1 MLVFR
6 EHINDSEL
14 IIWQVDETLEE
25 LKEISLHHYDHELE
39 SISNEVRKKESILSR
54 YLLETLLGKAVE
66 VRYEASGKPVMD
78 GVNFSI
84 SHTKNYV
91 AVIVGNGTV
100 GVDIEHKSDRIFRV
114 TEKFMSKDELET
126 LTCFSNTFAD
136 ISKNAEKTSTFS
148 AEAQKFALLCW
159 CAKETM
165 FKMIDEIGVDF
176 TKMNC
181 KIDSEKIILSYKNAD
196 FILKYMDFPDFFVVF
211 S

>member
-14 IIWQVDETLEE
+14 VIWRMEETLDE
-25 LKEISLHHYDHELE
+25 LKQLSLHHYDHELE
-39 SISNEVRKKESILSR
+39 GISNEVRKKERILSR
-54 YLLETLLGKAVE
+54 YLLETLLGKV
-66 VRYEASGKPVMD
+66 VNVHYEASGKPIMD

-91 AVIVGNGTV
+91 AVIVGSNTV
-100 GVDIEHKSDRIFRV
+100 GIDIEHKSDRIFRV
-114 TEKFMSKDELET
+114 TEKIMSKDELET
-126 LTCFSNTFAD
+126 LNSLTSD
-136 ISKNAEKTSTFS
+136 AEKTSIFS

-159 CAKETM
+159 CAKETV

-181 KIDSEKIILSYKNAD
+181 KIDSEKIILSYKSAD

>member
-14 IIWQVDETLEE
+14 IIWQIDETLEE
-25 LKEISLHHYDHELE
+25 LMELSKHHYDHELE
-39 SISNEVRKKESILSR
+39 AISNDVRKKERILSR
-54 YLLETLLGKAVE
+54 YLLEMLIGRKAE
-66 VRYEASGKPVMD
+66 VKYEASGKPIMD

-91 AVIVGNGTV
+91 AVIVGSGIV
-100 GVDIEHKSDRIFRV
+100 GVDIEHKSDRIFKV
-114 TEKFMSKDELET
+114 TEKIMHPEELNT
-126 LTCFSNTFAD
+126 LSSYTKNSEEKGIFS
-136 ISKNAEKTSTFS
+136 S
-148 AEAQKFALLCW
+148 EAQKFALLCW
-159 CAKETM
+159 CAKETV

-181 KIDSEKIILSYKNAD
+181 KIDSDKVILTYKNAD
-196 FILKYMDFPDFFVVF
+196 FILNFLDFPEFFVVF

>member
-14 IIWQVDETLEE
+14 IIWQVDETLDE
-25 LKEISLHHYDHELE
+25 LKELSLHHYDHELKG
-39 SISNEVRKKESILSR
+39 ISNEVRKKERILSR
-54 YLLETLLGKAVE
+54 FLLETLLGKV
-66 VRYEASGKPVMD
+66 VNVYYEASGKPIMN

-91 AVIVGNGTV
+91 AVIVGSDTV
-100 GVDIEHKSDRIFRV
+100 GIDIEHKSDRIFRV

-126 LTCFSNTFAD
+126 LNSLTSDT
-136 ISKNAEKTSTFS
+136 EKTGTFS

-159 CAKETM
+159 CAKETV

-181 KIDSEKIILSYKNAD
+181 KIDSEKIISSYKHAD

>member
-14 IIWQVDETLEE
+14 IIWRIDETLEE
-25 LKEISLHHYDHELE
+25 LMELSLHHYDHELE
-39 SISNEVRKKESILSR
+39 GISNEVRKKERILSR
-54 YLLETLLGKAVE
+54 YLLELLVGKKAE
-66 VRYEASGKPVMD
+66 VKYEASGKPIMD

-91 AVIVGNGTV
+91 AVIVGNDTV
-100 GVDIEHKSDRIFRV
+100 GIDIEHKSDRIFKV
-114 TEKFMSKDELET
+114 TEKIMSKDELET
-126 LTCFSNTFAD
+126 LNSLAFG
-136 ISKNAEKTSTFS
+136 AEKTGTFS
-148 AEAQKFALLCW
+148 ADAQKFALLCW
-159 CAKETM
+159 CAKETV

-181 KIDSEKIILSYKNAD
+181 NISSEKVILTYKNAD
-196 FILKYMDFPDFFVVF
+196 FILNFLDFPDFFVVF

>member
-14 IIWQVDETLEE
+14 IIWQIDETLEE
-25 LKEISLHHYDHELE
+25 LMELSLHHYDHELE
-39 SISNEVRKKESILSR
+39 GISNEVRKKERILSR
-54 YLLETLLGKAVE
+54 YLLELLVGKKAE
-66 VRYEASGKPVMD
+66 VKYEASGKPIMD

-91 AVIVGNGTV
+91 AVIVGSDTV
-100 GVDIEHKSDRIFRV
+100 GVDIEHKSDRIFRI
-114 TEKFMSKDELET
+114 TEKIMSKDELET
-126 LTCFSNTFAD
+126 LNSLAFG
-136 ISKNAEKTSTFS
+136 AEKTGTFS
-148 AEAQKFALLCW
+148 ADAQKFALLCW
-159 CAKETM
+159 CAKETV

-181 KIDSEKIILSYKNAD
+181 NISAEKVILTYKNAD
-196 FILKYMDFPDFFVVF
+196 FILNFLDFPDFFVVF

>member
-6 EHINDSEL
+6 EHINNSEL
-14 IIWQVDETLEE
+14 VIWRMEETLDE
-25 LKEISLHHYDHELE
+25 LKQLSLHHYDHELE
-39 SISNEVRKKESILSR
+39 GISNEVRKKERILSR
-54 YLLETLLGKAVE
+54 YLLETLLGKV
-66 VRYEASGKPVMD
+66 VNVHYEASGKPIMD

-91 AVIVGNGTV
+91 AVIVGSNTV
-100 GVDIEHKSDRIFRV
+100 GIDIEHKSDRIFRV
-114 TEKFMSKDELET
+114 TEKIMSKDELET
-126 LTCFSNTFAD
+126 LNSLTSD
-136 ISKNAEKTSTFS
+136 AEKTSIFS

-159 CAKETM
+159 CAKETV

-181 KIDSEKIILSYKNAD
+181 KIDSEKIILSYKSAD

>member
-14 IIWQVDETLEE
+14 IIWRIDETLEE
-25 LKEISLHHYDHELE
+25 LMELSLHHYDHELE
-39 SISNEVRKKESILSR
+39 GISNKVRKKERILSR
-54 YLLETLLGKAVE
+54 YLLELLVGKKAE
-66 VRYEASGKPVMD
+66 VKYEASGKPIMD

-91 AVIVGNGTV
+91 AVIVGSDTV
-100 GVDIEHKSDRIFRV
+100 GVDIEHKSDRIFRI
-114 TEKFMSKDELET
+114 TEKIMSKDELET
-126 LTCFSNTFAD
+126 LNSLAFG
-136 ISKNAEKTSTFS
+136 AEKTGTFS
-148 AEAQKFALLCW
+148 ADAQKFALLCW
-159 CAKETM
+159 CAKETV

-181 KIDSEKIILSYKNAD
+181 NISSEKVILTYKNAD
-196 FILKYMDFPDFFVVF
+196 FILNFLDFPDFFVVF

>member
-14 IIWQVDETLEE
+14 IIWQIDETLEE
-25 LKEISLHHYDHELE
+25 LMELSKHHYDHELE
-39 SISNEVRKKESILSR
+39 GISNEVRKKERILSR
-54 YLLETLLGKAVE
+54 YLLEMLIGKVADVH
-66 VRYEASGKPVMD
+66 YEASGKPIMD

-84 SHTKNYV
+84 SHTKNFV
-91 AVIVGNGTV
+91 AVIVGSDTV
-100 GVDIEHKSDRIFRV
+100 GVDIEHKSDRIFKV
-114 TEKFMSKDELET
+114 TEKFMHSDELNT
-126 LTCFSNTFAD
+126 LSSFAKNTEQTG
-136 ISKNAEKTSTFS
+136 IFS

-159 CAKETM
+159 CAKETV

-181 KIDSEKIILSYKNAD
+181 KIDSDKVILTYKNAD
-196 FILKYMDFPDFFVVF
+196 FILNFLDFPDFFVVF

>member
-14 IIWQVDETLEE
+14 IIWQIDETLEE
-25 LKEISLHHYDHELE
+25 LMELSKHHYDHELE
-39 SISNEVRKKESILSR
+39 AISNDVRKKERILSR
-54 YLLETLLGKAVE
+54 FLLETLIGKVADVH
-66 VRYEASGKPVMD
+66 YEASGKPIMD

-84 SHTKNYV
+84 SHTKNFV
-91 AVIVGNGTV
+91 AVIVGSDTV

-114 TEKFMSKDELET
+114 TEKIMHPDELNT
-126 LTCFSNTFAD
+126 LSSFAKNTEQTG
-136 ISKNAEKTSTFS
+136 IFS

-159 CAKETM
+159 CAKETV

-181 KIDSEKIILSYKNAD
+181 KIASDKVILTYKNAD
-196 FILKYMDFPDFFVVF
+196 FILNFLDFPDFFVVF

>member
-1 MLVFR
+1 MLILR
-6 EHINDSEL
+6 EHIGASEL
-14 IIWQVDETLEE
+14 IIWQVEETLDE
-25 LKEISLHHYDHELE
+25 LKQLSLHHYDHELE
-39 SISNEVRKKESILSR
+39 GISNKVRKKERILSR
-54 YLLETLLGKAVE
+54 YLLETLLGKVVE

-100 GVDIEHKSDRIFRV
+100 GIDIEHKSDRIFRV

-126 LTCFSNTFAD
+126 LNSLTSG
-136 ISKNAEKTSTFS
+136 AEKTSTFS

-159 CAKETM
+159 CAKETV
-165 FKMIDEIGVDF
+165 FKMIDEVGVDF

>member
-14 IIWQVDETLEE
+14 IIWQIDETLEE
-25 LKEISLHHYDHELE
+25 LMELSKHHYDHELE
-39 SISNEVRKKESILSR
+39 AISNDVRKKERILSR
-54 YLLETLLGKAVE
+54 YLLEMLIGRKAE
-66 VRYEASGKPVMD
+66 VKYEASGKPIMD

-91 AVIVGNGTV
+91 AVIVGSDTV
-100 GVDIEHKSDRIFRV
+100 GVDIEHKSDRIFKV
-114 TEKFMSKDELET
+114 TEKIMHPEELNT
-126 LTCFSNTFAD
+126 LSSYTKNSEEKGIFS
-136 ISKNAEKTSTFS
+136 S
-148 AEAQKFALLCW
+148 EAQKFALLCW
-159 CAKETM
+159 CAKETV

-181 KIDSEKIILSYKNAD
+181 KIDSDKVILTYKNAD
-196 FILKYMDFPDFFVVF
+196 FILNFLDFPEFFVVF

>member
-14 IIWQVDETLEE
+14 IIWRMDETLEE

-39 SISNEVRKKESILSR
+39 SISNEVRKKERILSR
-54 YLLETLLGKAVE
+54 YLLETLIGKV
-66 VRYEASGKPVMD
+66 VDVHYEASGKPVMD

-84 SHTKNYV
+84 SHTKNFV
-91 AVIVGNGTV
+91 AVIVGSRTV
-100 GVDIEHKSDRIFRV
+100 GVDIEHKSDRIFKV
-114 TEKFMSKDELET
+114 TEKIMSKDELET
-126 LTCFSNTFAD
+126 LNSLTSE
-136 ISKNAEKTSTFS
+136 AEKKGKFS
-148 AEAQKFALLCW
+148 EEAQKFALLCW
-159 CAKETM
+159 CAKETV

-181 KIDSEKIILSYKNAD
+181 KIDSKKIILSYKNAD

>member
-1 MLVFR
+1 MLILR
-6 EHINDSEL
+6 EHIGASEL
-14 IIWQVDETLEE
+14 IIWQVEETLDE
-25 LKEISLHHYDHELE
+25 LKQLSLHHYDHELE
-39 SISNEVRKKESILSR
+39 GISNKVRKKERILSR
-54 YLLETLLGKAVE
+54 YLLETLLGKV
-66 VRYEASGKPVMD
+66 VNVHYEASGKPVMD

-100 GVDIEHKSDRIFRV
+100 GIDIEHKSDRIFRV

-126 LTCFSNTFAD
+126 LNSLTSG
-136 ISKNAEKTSTFS
+136 AEKTSTFS

-159 CAKETM
+159 CAKETV
-165 FKMIDEIGVDF
+165 FKMIDEVGVDF

>member
-14 IIWQVDETLEE
+14 IIWRMDETLEE

-39 SISNEVRKKESILSR
+39 SISNEVRKKERILSR
-54 YLLETLLGKAVE
+54 YLLETLIGKV
-66 VRYEASGKPVMD
+66 VDVHYEASGKPVMD

-84 SHTKNYV
+84 SHTKNFV
-91 AVIVGNGTV
+91 AVIVGSRTV
-100 GVDIEHKSDRIFRV
+100 GVDIEHKSDRIFKV
-114 TEKFMSKDELET
+114 TEKIMSKDELET
-126 LTCFSNTFAD
+126 LNSLTSE
-136 ISKNAEKTSTFS
+136 AEKKGKFS
-148 AEAQKFALLCW
+148 EEAQKFALLCW
-159 CAKETM
+159 CAKETV

>member
-14 IIWQVDETLEE
+14 IIWQVDETLDE
-25 LKEISLHHYDHELE
+25 LKQLSLHHYDHELE
-39 SISNEVRKKESILSR
+39 SISNEVRKKERILSR
-54 YLLETLLGKAVE
+54 YLLETLLGKV
-66 VRYEASGKPVMD
+66 VNVHYEASGKPVMD

-91 AVIVGNGTV
+91 AVIVGSDTV
-100 GVDIEHKSDRIFRV
+100 GVDIEHKNDRIFKV

-126 LTCFSNTFAD
+126 LNSFASD
-136 ISKNAEKTSTFS
+136 TEKTSTFS

-159 CAKETM
+159 CAKETV

-181 KIDSEKIILSYKNAD
+181 KIDSEKIILSYKSAD

>member
-6 EHINDSEL
+6 EHINNSEL
-14 IIWQVDETLEE
+14 VIWRMEETLDE
-25 LKEISLHHYDHELE
+25 LKQLSLHHYDHELE
-39 SISNEVRKKESILSR
+39 GISNEVRKKERILSR
-54 YLLETLLGKAVE
+54 YLLEKLLGKV
-66 VRYEASGKPVMD
+66 VNVHYEASGKPIMD

-91 AVIVGNGTV
+91 AVIVGSNTV
-100 GVDIEHKSDRIFRV
+100 GIDIEHKSDRIFRV
-114 TEKFMSKDELET
+114 TEKIMSKDELET
-126 LTCFSNTFAD
+126 LNSLTLG
-136 ISKNAEKTSTFS
+136 AEKTGTFS

-159 CAKETM
+159 GAKETV
-165 FKMIDEIGVDF
+165 FKMIDEVGVDF

>member
-6 EHINDSEL
+6 EHINNSEL
-14 IIWQVDETLEE
+14 VIWRMEETLDE
-25 LKEISLHHYDHELE
+25 LKQLSLHHYDHELE
-39 SISNEVRKKESILSR
+39 GISNEVRKKERILSR
-54 YLLETLLGKAVE
+54 YLLETLLGKV
-66 VRYEASGKPVMD
+66 VNVHYEASGKPIMD

-91 AVIVGNGTV
+91 AVIVGSNTV
-100 GVDIEHKSDRIFRV
+100 GIDIEHKSDRIFRV
-114 TEKFMSKDELET
+114 TEKIMSKDELET
-126 LTCFSNTFAD
+126 LNSLTSD
-136 ISKNAEKTSTFS
+136 AEKTSIFS

-159 CAKETM
+159 CAKETV

-181 KIDSEKIILSYKNAD
+181 KIDSEKIILSYKSAD
-196 FILKYMDFPDFFVVF
+196 FILKFMDFPEFFVVF